1 MAYSHP
7 QHLAPRAHWVLP
19 GTVWWGNLTGCAG
32 SVVTQ
37 GRFVGSC
44 MQLCT
49 RYVYGIVLEFLQH
62 MPIFWH
68 RGDPEP
74 YLFLSK
80 VSAPITAPSEPHFVA
95 ACWAELPAAGFSLH
109 IPWSWKS
116 LIILLPRK
124 AGEPACASWDP
135 RLWAASPVP
144 SVTPWGCQSQPT
156 VGSGKDQCQHKEGGR
171 EPWLRRRKSHFYLTS
186 QSASAEGVVK
196 LYLKTIPP

>member
-1 MAYSHP
+1 MPTECYQAQCGEETWQVALVLWSP
-7 QHLAPRAHWVLP
+7 RGDLLAPACSSAP
-19 GTVWWGNLTGCAG
+19 
-32 SVVTQ
+32 
-37 GRFVGSC
+37 
-44 MQLCT
+44 

-116 LIILLPRK
+116 LIILLPGK

-144 SVTPWGCQSQPT
+144 SVTPWGCQSQLT
-156 VGSGKDQCQHKEGGR
+156 VGSGKDQRQHKEGGR
-171 EPWLRRRKSHFYLTS
+171 GPWQRNFYFIFLHFYLKS
-186 QSASAEGVVK
+186 QPASAEGVVK